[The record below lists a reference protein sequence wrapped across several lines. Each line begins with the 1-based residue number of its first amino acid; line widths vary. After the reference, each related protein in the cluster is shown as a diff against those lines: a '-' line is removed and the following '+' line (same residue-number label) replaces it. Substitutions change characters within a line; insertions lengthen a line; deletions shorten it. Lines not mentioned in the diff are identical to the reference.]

1 MQKFTPF
8 ISIDRIYKGL
18 NLRIKTINMIFANHI
33 PSKRLIS
40 RIYKELLQLNNNK
53 ENINPIK

>member
-1 MQKFTPF
+1 MKFTPF
-8 ISIDRIYKGL
+8 LSINRIDKGL

-33 PSKRLIS
+33 LGKRLIS
-40 RIYKELLQLNNNK
+40 RIYNELLQINNNK